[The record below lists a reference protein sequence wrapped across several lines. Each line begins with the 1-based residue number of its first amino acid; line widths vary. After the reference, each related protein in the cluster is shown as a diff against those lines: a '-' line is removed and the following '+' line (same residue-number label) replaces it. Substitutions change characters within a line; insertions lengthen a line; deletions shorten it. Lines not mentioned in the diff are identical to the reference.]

1 MICHVE
7 PSKQR
12 KRTFNLNI
20 ISKLTKTN
28 ETLKFIISKISKVLK
43 TILNKLNLINSEIML
58 NTLMRIMVIK
68 ILNIFPFYIKS
79 YTNYKHQLYQIRIKT
94 ILQNFTL
101 NIQNILH
108 VFINNNRYIKTSK
121 NLIR

>member
-1 MICHVE
+1 MICRVE
-7 PSKQR
+7 LSKQR

-28 ETLKFIISKISKVLK
+28 ETLKFIILEISKVLK
-43 TILNKLNLINSEIML
+43 TTLNKSNLINSEIML
-58 NTLMRIMVIK
+58 NILTRIMVIK

-79 YTNYKHQLYQIRIKT
+79 YISYKHQLYQIQIKT

-101 NIQNILH
+101 NIQSILR
-108 VFINNNRYIKTSK
+108 VFINNNQYIKTSK
-121 NLIR
+121 NYSL

>member
-1 MICHVE
+1 ME
-7 PSKQR
+7 LSKQR

-28 ETLKFIISKISKVLK
+28 ETLKFIILEISKVLK
-43 TILNKLNLINSEIML
+43 TTLNKSNLINSEIML
-58 NTLMRIMVIK
+58 NILTRIMVIK

-79 YTNYKHQLYQIRIKT
+79 YISYKHQLYQIQIKT

-101 NIQNILH
+101 NIQSILR
-108 VFINNNRYIKTSK
+108 VFINNNQYIKISK
-121 NLIR
+121 NYSL